1 MKKTIFSRARLENN
15 SMRLIGIFLA
25 IMFIMYG
32 LASIGKST
40 WLVWIPM
47 IFGFILGGFLFVE
60 GQFINWI
67 KTKSY
72 KRFDLGDII
81 VLLSTI
87 TSVILIV
94 NSALLVNALRNI
106 SPTCLVNFSST
117 TGVIVAIIGLLL
129 SILHFFSRK
138 FK

>member
-106 SPTCLVNFSST
+106 SPTWLVNFSST